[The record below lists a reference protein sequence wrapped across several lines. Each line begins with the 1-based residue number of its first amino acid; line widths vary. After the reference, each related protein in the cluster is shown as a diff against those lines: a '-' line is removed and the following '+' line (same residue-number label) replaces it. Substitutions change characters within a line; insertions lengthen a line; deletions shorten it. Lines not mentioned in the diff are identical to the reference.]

1 MIATILARL
10 GVPRWVAITA
20 LCILVAAGA
29 LAYRSHLIGQGISL
43 EAARR
48 DAIDAENDRRAR
60 AELAD
65 ANARTRNAQAKLDG
79 AMVSLSKLQ
88 TEFANEQA
96 KSAALQSDL
105 ADGRRRLS
113 VLTLARAADPA
124 GQGESSSAAGV
135 DPGASVIADLDG
147 RVASDL
153 EWARQTRNEAI
164 KRLDGCIAA
173 YDAVKTAAD
182 TQ

>member
-1 MIATILARL
+1 MIAAILARL
-10 GVPRWVAITA
+10 GVPRWVAVTA
-20 LCILVAAGA
+20 LCVLVAAGA
-29 LAYRSHLIGQGISL
+29 LAYRAHLIAQGVSL

-65 ANARTRNAQAKLDG
+65 ANARTRNAQANLDG
-79 AMVSLSKLQ
+79 AMASLSKLK
-88 TEFANEQA
+88 TDFANEQA

-113 VLTLARAADPA
+113 VLTRARAADPA
-124 GQGESSSAAGV
+124 GQSESASAAAV
-135 DPGASVIADLDG
+135 DQGAAVIADLDG

-153 EWARQTRNEAI
+153 EWARQTRNEAVE
-164 KRLDGCIAA
+164 RLDACIAA
-173 YDAVKTAAD
+173 YDAVERASN
-182 TQ
+182 

>member
-1 MIATILARL
+1 MIAAMLARL

-20 LCILVAAGA
+20 LCILAASGA
-29 LAYRSHLIGQGISL
+29 LAYRAHLISQGVEL

-48 DAIDAENDRRAR
+48 DAIDVENDRKAR
-60 AELAD
+60 AELAE
-65 ANARTRNAQAKLDG
+65 ANARTRNAQANLDG
-79 AMVSLSKLQ
+79 AMASLSKLK
-88 TEFANEQA
+88 TEFSNEQA

-113 VLTLARAADPA
+113 VLTRAHAAGPA
-124 GQGESSSAAGV
+124 GQVEGASAAGL

>member
-1 MIATILARL
+1 MIAAILARL

-29 LAYRSHLIGQGISL
+29 LGYRAHLIAQGVGL

-60 AELAD
+60 AALAD
-65 ANARTRNAQAKLDG
+65 ANARTRNAQANLDS
-79 AMVSLSKLQ
+79 AMASLSKLQ
-88 TEFANEQA
+88 TDFANEQA
-96 KSAALQSDL
+96 NSAALQSDL

-113 VLTLARAADPA
+113 VLTRAPADNPA
-124 GQGESSSAAGV
+124 GQGKGAGTANV
-135 DPGASVIADLDG
+135 DPGPAVVADLDG
-147 RVASDL
+147 GVASDL

-164 KRLDGCIAA
+164 ERLDACIAA
-173 YDAVKTAAD
+173 YDAVKRASE
-182 TQ
+182 